1 MGFPFYVPFLR
12 ERAPVS
18 EGVEETYAALGISDS
33 EYERILELLGREPNF
48 LELSLFSVMWSEHC
62 GYKNSRPLLGRFP
75 NEGKRVVQGPGEN
88 AGAIDIGEGWAVA
101 FKMESHNHPSAVEPY
116 EGAATGV
123 GGIIRDILAM
133 GARPVAL
140 MNSLRFGEPSEGRTD
155 YLFREVVR
163 GIGGY
168 GNAVGVPTVGG
179 EIEFAQAY
187 SGNPLVNAMCIGLV
201 RSDRIVSAEAK
212 GPGNVVILLGSKTGR
227 DGIHGATFASGEL
240 SEESESKRSNVQ
252 VGDPFAEKMLIECC
266 LELLDREMLVA
277 LQDLG
282 AAGITSSASEMAERG
297 GVGIE
302 IEADKVPRREEGME
316 AWEVMISESQERM
329 LAVVEPAR
337 ADEVIRLAERYELL
351 ATSIGRVTDD
361 GDLRVLDEGI
371 QRGSVSAE
379 ALADAP
385 AYEREIVRPAYL
397 DRVQKLDIEEIP
409 EPEDYNAVL
418 LEMLAHPNLCSRRSV
433 WGQYDHQVGTDT
445 VVLPG
450 ADAAVMRV
458 KSTEGGRRG
467 FAVTTDGR
475 GRLCYL
481 DPHRG
486 GAAAVAEAYRNLSA
500 VGAEPAA
507 VTDCLNF
514 GSPEKPEGYYQLAG
528 CIEGISEACE
538 ALETPVVSG
547 NVSLYNE
554 TAMGEI
560 YPTPVIGMVGVM
572 DDVRRHATP
581 AFKREGD
588 MVIVLGGV
596 SEPSLAGSEYL
607 EIVHGRT
614 AGRPPEVNP
623 QAEKRV
629 SDLVRRLVADGLVD
643 TAHDLSGGGEA
654 VALAEMS
661 AAGGIGFEYEELEIE
676 NLLGSRRKDVALFG
690 EHGASFALAV
700 PEERWEELQNA
711 LPGDAAYDL
720 VGITGGGRFTIGGMI
735 DVSLEELRKA
745 YDRDLFSHDA

>member
-1 MGFPFYVPFLR
+1 M
-12 ERAPVS
+12 S
-18 EGVEETYAALGISDS
+18 EGASVKETYTALGLSDY
-33 EYERILELLGREPNF
+33 EYDRILELLGRAPNF

-88 AGAIDIGEGWAVA
+88 AGAIEIGEGWAVA

-140 MNSLRFGEPSEGRTD
+140 MDSLRFGEPSEGRTD

-179 EIEFAQAY
+179 EAEFAKAY
-187 SGNPLVNAMCIGLV
+187 SGNPLVNAMCAGIV
-201 RSDRIVSAEAK
+201 RSDGIVSAEAR

-240 SEESESKRSNVQ
+240 SEESESRRSNVQ

-266 LELLDREMLVA
+266 LELLDRELLVA

-302 IEADKVPRREEGME
+302 IEAEKVPRREEGME

-329 LAVVEPAR
+329 LAVVEPAK
-337 ADEVIRLAERYELL
+337 ADEVIRLAERFELL
-351 ATSIGRVTDD
+351 ATAIGRVTDD
-361 GDLRVLDEGI
+361 GELRVLDEGVE
-371 QRGSVSAE
+371 RGSVPAV

-385 AYEREIVRPAYL
+385 AYEREVVRPAYL
-397 DRVQKLDIEEIP
+397 DEVQKLDLAEIP
-409 EPEDYNAVL
+409 EPEDYNAAL
-418 LEMLAHPNLCSRRSV
+418 LQMLAHPNLCSRRSV
-433 WGQYDHQVGTDT
+433 WEQYDHQVGTDT

-458 KSTEGGRRG
+458 KDTKDGARG
-467 FAVTTDGR
+467 FAITTDGR

-486 GAAAVAEAYRNLSA
+486 GAAAVVEAYRNLSA

-514 GSPEKPEGYYQLAG
+514 GSPEKTEGYYQLAG

-538 ALETPVVSG
+538 ALETPVISG

-560 YPTPVIGMVGVM
+560 YPTPVVGMVGVM
-572 DDVRRHATP
+572 EDVRRHATP

-588 MVIVLGGV
+588 IVVVVGEAA
-596 SEPSLAGSEYL
+596 EPSLAGSEYL
-607 EIVHGRT
+607 EIVRGRA
-614 AGRPPEVNP
+614 AGRPPEVDLE
-623 QAEKRV
+623 AEKRC
-629 SDLVRRLVADGLVD
+629 SDLVRRLVADGFVD
-643 TAHDLSGGGEA
+643 TAHDISGGGEA
-654 VALAEMS
+654 VALAEM
-661 AAGGIGFEYEELEIE
+661 AVAGGMGFEYEETEIE
-676 NLLGSRRKDVALFG
+676 HLLHERRKDAALFG
-690 EHGASFALAV
+690 ECGASFVVAV
-700 PEERWEELQNA
+700 PEGRWEDLQEA
-711 LPGDAAYDL
+711 LVSAEAAYDR
-720 VGITGGGRFTIGGMI
+720 VGTTGGGRFTIGDMI
-735 DVSLEELRKA
+735 DVSLEDLRDA
-745 YDRDLFSHDA
+745 HERDLFERR